1 MTQIERDIAN
11 RLLAFF
17 HSPDEVEDWLTTK
30 QFAVGL
36 SPQQLIDIGMAEDV
50 LNMVHGL
57 ERLRESR
64 AAPAH

>member
-1 MTQIERDIAN
+1 MTHIEQDIAN

-50 LNMVHGL
+50 LHMVSDL
-57 ERLRESR
+57 ERLRASR
-64 AAPAH
+64 SASAH